1 MMQAAW
7 APFSPALAGG
17 SLAARP
23 AEARPAPARPALSA
37 ASAARFRS
45 MVDSNFNFVWR
56 YVRGLGVPEA
66 LADDAA
72 QQVFMVAAQKIDSI
86 VEGRERSFLVG
97 TALGVAANVRR
108 SNARRHEVADAAAL
122 AARVDEAANP
132 EQRAETKQALALLDR
147 FLESLPDDLR
157 TVFIL
162 FELEGMTMAAMAEAL
177 DLPQGTVA
185 SRLRRAREEFAAMV
199 KRHQAGLSRPPSQPP
214 SRGAPS

>member
-1 MMQAAW
+1 MVQASW
-7 APFSPALAGG
+7 AQFSPALAGG
-17 SLAARP
+17 SIAASSP
-23 AEARPAPARPALSA
+23 EAMTAPARPTLSA

-72 QQVFMVAAQKIDSI
+72 QQVFMVAAKKIDSI
-86 VEGRERSFLVG
+86 AEGRERSFLVG
-97 TALGVAANVRR
+97 TALGIAANVRR
-108 SNARRHEVADAAAL
+108 SSARRHEVADAAAL
-122 AARVDEAANP
+122 SARVDDAPNP
-132 EQRAETKQALALLDR
+132 EERIQTKQALALLDR

-185 SRLRRAREEFAAMV
+185 SRLRRAREEFSAMV
-199 KRHQAGLSRPPSQPP
+199 KRYQAGLSHPPSQPP